1 MNGRKSIDTFLRKAI
16 SVEEALSLVLEN
28 IRVMQVEKVPLMHS
42 IGRTLAVELNAPQP
56 IPHFRRSGMDGFAV
70 RSADTHEASLKN
82 PVTLQII
89 DDIPAGT
96 VSQKTLA
103 PGQCIRIMTGGA
115 VPEGADAVIKYEM
128 TEEEPTSDGTLL
140 CKVKGAVRIGDN
152 VSPIG
157 DELKQNET
165 VLHAGKRIGAG
176 EIALLAMFG
185 IEIVPVY
192 KQPRVAILAT
202 GAELLRVEEELQPG
216 RIRNSN
222 AYLLAGAITEMGGIP
237 FVLDHIPDDLEIA
250 KQMILEALPDY
261 DVIVTTGGVSVG
273 DHDIIY
279 DLTQAWDGELK
290 FNKVLMRP
298 GSPTTFGVWHGK
310 PIFALSG
317 NPSAC
322 YVGSRLFLRPALRAM
337 LGGPLKPESRLSAT
351 LTEDYL
357 KSDRCT
363 RFVRGIVSEQE
374 GRLVATPLGYDQ
386 SSSTVSLRDA
396 NALLCL
402 PGSPHGYKAG
412 AQIEVIPLK
421 EIHSN

>member
-28 IRVMQVEKVPLMHS
+28 IRVMSTEKVPLMQS
-42 IGRTLAVELNAPQP
+42 IGRTLAVGLNASQP

-70 RSADTHEASLKN
+70 RSADTHEASVKN

-89 DDIPAGT
+89 DHIPAGT
-96 VSQKTLA
+96 VSQKNLA

-115 VPEGADAVIKYEM
+115 VPDGADAVIKYEM
-128 TEEEPTSDGTLL
+128 TEEEVQSDGTLL
-140 CKVKGAVRIGDN
+140 CKVKGAVHIGEN

-157 DELKQNET
+157 EELKQNET
-165 VLHAGKRIGAG
+165 VLPAGKQIGIG

-185 IEIVPVY
+185 METVPVY
-192 KQPRVAILAT
+192 KQPRVAILST
-202 GAELLRVEEELQPG
+202 GAELLRVEEALQPG

-222 AYLLAGAITEMGGIP
+222 AYMLAGAITEFGGIP
-237 FVLDHIPDDLEIA
+237 FVLNHIPDDVVIA
-250 KQMILEALPDY
+250 KQMILEAILEY

-273 DHDIIY
+273 DFDIMY
-279 DLTQAWDGELK
+279 DLTQEWDGDLK

-310 PIFALSG
+310 PVFALSG

-337 LGGPLKPESRLSAT
+337 LGGPLKPESRLSVT
-351 LTEDYL
+351 LTEDYM

-363 RFVRGIVSEQE
+363 RFVRGIVSEQD
-374 GRLVATPLGYDQ
+374 GQLIAAPVGYDK
-386 SSSTVSLRDA
+386 SSATVSLRDA
-396 NALLCL
+396 NCLICL

-412 AQIEVIPLK
+412 AQVEVIPVK
-421 EIHSN
+421 EIYSK